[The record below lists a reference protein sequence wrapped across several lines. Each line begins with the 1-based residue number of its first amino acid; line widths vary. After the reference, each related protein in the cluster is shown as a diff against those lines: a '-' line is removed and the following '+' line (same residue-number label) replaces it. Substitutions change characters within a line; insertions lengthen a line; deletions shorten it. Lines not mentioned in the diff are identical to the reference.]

1 MAKYKDIAATIRTR
15 ILEGQYSA
23 DGPLPEQKKLAQEFE
38 TSRMTIQKALEMLTY
53 EGLIYSEQVRGT
65 FIKSNVSALSQLDAT
80 VNQYVGTTKLFA
92 GKATVK
98 SDILKN
104 ELRLP
109 DAEEQEKLQLAK
121 TEAVYDVVRLRFLNE
136 VPYSI
141 EHSIMPAKILG
152 ELTDAVLK
160 KSIYEYLEQTLHL
173 KIGVA
178 YRRISADQPNQMDQE
193 YLHCKPVEPVLQV
206 TQTVFLQNGL
216 PFEYSTTR
224 HRYDMGSITT
234 ITQGNH

>member
-1 MAKYKDIAATIRTR
+1 
-15 ILEGQYSA
+15 
-23 DGPLPEQKKLAQEFE
+23 
-38 TSRMTIQKALEMLTY
+38 MTIQKALEMLTY
-53 EGLIYSEQVRGT
+53 EGLIYSEQGRGT

-173 KIGVA
+173 NLKQIMFM
-178 YRRISADQPNQMDQE
+178 YYHMQNMQERRLKSHIVQPAILNSYTSIICYNQVIWSQ
-193 YLHCKPVEPVLQV
+193 
-206 TQTVFLQNGL
+206 
-216 PFEYSTTR
+216 
-224 HRYDMGSITT
+224 I
-234 ITQGNH
+234 